1 MPHTQQKLHIK
12 MHDVWLCRWQ
22 EHIQRVLAGG
32 AVSKSKLTRVTP
44 SVTLTVMH
52 SAATKKRTQPAPR
65 TNDSSGMMFCML
77 HKRPADFPLLF
88 KTRNCRAVRLLL
100 VLLFPHFLFLPP
112 ACTLFTLQLTKKKK
126 ECAQIVV
133 TARRPHSERDECKT
147 H

>member
-1 MPHTQQKLHIK
+1 

-88 KTRNCRAVRLLL
+88 KREIVERSDFC
-100 VLLFPHFLFLPP
+100 LFCFFRTSYSFLRP
-112 ACTLFTLQLTKKKK
+112 ALCL
-126 ECAQIVV
+126 
-133 TARRPHSERDECKT
+133 HSS
-147 H
+147 